1 METNILASNIAQP
14 RRGAESGIHSHSGE
28 NQDIWQACLEKFLIE
43 KYEAISLKKTD
54 TEISNFEGC
63 KSLHDQ
69 IGYFAV

>member
-1 METNILASNIAQP
+1 METNILQSHVAQP
-14 RRGAESGIHSHSGE
+14 RCGAESGIHSRSGE
-28 NQDIWQACLEKFLIE
+28 NQNIWQAHLEKFLIE

-54 TEISNFEGC
+54 TAISNFEGC